1 MFGSTDLKAEIAP
14 CWKLVWKVEPAPL
27 IVPLAEEAALAD
39 VLAEAAGELA
49 AADAGAELEDDDEDE
64 HAARA
69 MAAAT
74 APLAATPC
82 LPRNCIRNSSCSVS
96 FIALHCRLARG
107 MCRANRSNPYIHR
120 RPR

>member
-1 MFGSTDLKAEIAP
+1 MLGSTDLKAEIAP

-27 IVPLAEEAALAD
+27 MVPVAEEAALAD
-39 VLAEAAGELA
+39 VLEPAAGELA
-49 AADAGAELEDDDEDE
+49 AAEAGAELEDDDEDE

-74 APLAATPC
+74 APLAATTR
-82 LPRNCIRNSSCSVS
+82 LPRNCISNSPCSVS
-96 FIALHCRLARG
+96 FIALHCRLVRG

>member
-1 MFGSTDLKAEIAP
+1 MPGSTDLKAEIAP
-14 CWKLVWKVEPAPL
+14 CWKLVWNVEPAPL
-27 IVPLAEEAALAD
+27 IVPLADAD
-39 VLAEAAGELA
+39 VLAEAAGVLA
-49 AADAGAELEDDDEDE
+49 PAEAGAELDDDDEDE

-74 APLAATPC
+74 APLAATTC
-82 LPRNCIRNSSCSVS
+82 LPRNCIRNSPCSVS

>member
-1 MFGSTDLKAEIAP
+1 MLGFDDLKAEIAP
-14 CWKLVWKVEPAPL
+14 CWKLVWNVEPAPL
-27 IVPLAEEAALAD
+27 IVPLAVAALAD
-39 VLAEAAGELA
+39 VLAAGELA
-49 AADAGAELEDDDEDE
+49 AAEAGAELEDDDEDE

-74 APLAATPC
+74 APLAATTC
-82 LPRNCIRNSSCSVS
+82 LPRNCIRNSPCSVS
-96 FIALHCRLARG
+96 FSALHCRLVRG